1 MLFYQIYDKLQNLDV
16 KHSNLEEI
24 LMETF
29 KIARQNRK
37 REEKL
42 YERVCLLEETNK
54 KLLEEI
60 KHMALKQEKDEEK
73 VEIYKEQNNELTY
86 KHNMMITTINS
97 IIAEL
102 NNVVFVLN
110 NKYQENY
117 YVLRVLCKK
126 SFNRG
131 FEKHRILKMYCK
143 AQVFSNGEFWKIR
156 KN

>member
-1 MLFYQIYDKLQNLDV
+1 
-16 KHSNLEEI
+16 
-24 LMETF
+24 METF

-60 KHMALKQEKDEEK
+60 KLMALKQEKAEEK

-86 KHNMMITTINS
+86 SHNMMITTINS

-117 YVLRVLCKK
+117 YVFTCTL
-126 SFNRG
+126 
-131 FEKHRILKMYCK
+131 
-143 AQVFSNGEFWKIR
+143 
-156 KN
+156 

>member
-1 MLFYQIYDKLQNLDV
+1 
-16 KHSNLEEI
+16 
-24 LMETF
+24 METF

-60 KHMALKQEKDEEK
+60 KHMALKQEKAEEK
-73 VEIYKEQNNELTY
+73 VEIYNEQNNELTY
-86 KHNMMITTINS
+86 KHNMMITTINN

-102 NNVVFVLN
+102 NNIVFVLN

-131 FEKHRILKMYCK
+131 FEKHRIFENVL
-143 AQVFSNGEFWKIR
+143 QNSGF
-156 KN
+156 